1 VGFFADFAAILETAP
16 WERWAPL
23 GRISR
28 RGKTRRLA
36 FGGKNGNEM
45 GTYMAREETMS
56 AAAKTKTPW
65 HLWAVGVVGLIWN
78 GYGAFDYF
86 MTMTKG
92 DAYMQSAGMTAEQ
105 IEHLNAMPFWMTAV
119 WATGVWG
126 AVLGTLL
133 LLLRNKLAV
142 PVFFASL
149 AAFVTSVVYSVFVEP
164 APHGGA
170 MSAWIMHAVIFAG
183 CVFFLWYS
191 MRARKQGLL
200 R

>member
-1 VGFFADFAAILETAP
+1 
-16 WERWAPL
+16 
-23 GRISR
+23 
-28 RGKTRRLA
+28 
-36 FGGKNGNEM
+36 
-45 GTYMAREETMS
+45 MS